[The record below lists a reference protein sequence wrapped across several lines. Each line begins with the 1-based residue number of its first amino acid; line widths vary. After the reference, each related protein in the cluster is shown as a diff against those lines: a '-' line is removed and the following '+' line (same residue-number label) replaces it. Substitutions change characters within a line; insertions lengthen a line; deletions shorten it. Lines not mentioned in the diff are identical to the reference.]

1 MIKCYG
7 FYWFFVVL
15 NVFLV
20 ILELSSIILMI
31 IRFKW
36 LEVKDFNLVLFFGY
50 VIVYKEIDKKFYVN
64 VMKLVVFVFCEVIL
78 EDLKK
83 FINYIICVYVFM
95 RNGNGVLSDVIFL
108 RIWYVVFIFCKSIYV
123 YGIVGKF
130 F

>member
-1 MIKCYG
+1 
-7 FYWFFVVL
+7 
-15 NVFLV
+15 
-20 ILELSSIILMI
+20 MI

-36 LEVKDFNLVLFFGY
+36 LEVKEFNLVLFFGY

-108 RIWYVVFIFCKSIYV
+108 RI
-123 YGIVGKF
+123 
-130 F
+130 